1 MVNILEELKYLDNA
15 ATTRIDNR
23 VLEVMMPYFL
33 DLFGNA
39 SSNHKLGDL
48 AKKAIDQSRS
58 LISSYLGCNP
68 KELIFTSGATE
79 SINLGIKGFLEANS
93 LKGNHIISVRT
104 EHKAVL
110 NTLDYLE
117 ARGCEISYLE
127 FDENG
132 VVSLDNLDSTIKN
145 NTVLIVLM
153 LVNNETGV
161 IQPIKKI
168 TELAHNKGVSVLTDA
183 TQAIGKIDVD
193 FEELGVD
200 LMCFSAHKINGPKG
214 VGALV
219 VKKGTEI
226 TPLFHGGGQEYGLR
240 SGTYNTPLIVGF
252 GEAIRLRYSDFT
264 NYLKN
269 VRERRDKIVEYFEHQ
284 GIGVE
289 NFKYVNKVP
298 NIISIQL
305 LHDEAEDF
313 LITNSTRFVAS
324 TGSACNSNI
333 IEVSHVIKE
342 LFNKD
347 SQGKI
352 VRISI

>member
-1 MVNILEELKYLDNA
+1 MENILEELKYLDNA
-15 ATTRIDNR
+15 ATTRMDNR
-23 VLEVMMPYFL
+23 VLEGMMPYFL

-48 AKKAIDQSRS
+48 ARKAIDQSRN
-58 LISSYLGCNP
+58 LISSHIGCNP

-79 SINLGIKGFLEANS
+79 SINLGIKGFIEANS
-93 LKGNHIISVRT
+93 LKGNHIISVKT

-110 NTLDYLE
+110 NTLDFLE
-117 ARGCEISYLE
+117 SRGCEISYLE
-127 FDENG
+127 LDENG
-132 VVSLDNLDSTIKN
+132 LVSIDNLDSIINN

-168 TELAHNKGVSVLTDA
+168 TEIAHNKGVSVFTDA
-183 TQAIGKIDVD
+183 TQAIGKMAVD
-193 FEELGVD
+193 FEDLGVD

-214 VGALV
+214 IGALV
-219 VKKGTEI
+219 IKKGVEI
-226 TPLFHGGGQEYGLR
+226 TPLFHGGGQENGLR
-240 SGTYNTPLIVGF
+240 PGTYNTPLIVGF
-252 GEAIRLRYSDFT
+252 GEAIKIRYSDFT

-269 VRERRDKIVEYFEHQ
+269 VDERRDKIVKYFEQ
-284 GIGVE
+284 EEIGVE
-289 NFKYVNKVP
+289 NFKYVDKIP
-298 NIISIQL
+298 HIISIRL
-305 LHDEAEDF
+305 LQDEAEDF
-313 LITNSTRFVAS
+313 LILNSSRFVAS

-347 SQGKI
+347 IQGKI